1 MSGIRYLAHSDL
13 ANKIIFVI
21 HDCSELLLPF
31 EKMIYWFNKPH
42 SIVGILEQNANLEL
56 HLSDLAAFQSV
67 H

>member
-31 EKMIYWFNKPH
+31 EKMIY
-42 SIVGILEQNANLEL
+42 
-56 HLSDLAAFQSV
+56 
-67 H
+67 